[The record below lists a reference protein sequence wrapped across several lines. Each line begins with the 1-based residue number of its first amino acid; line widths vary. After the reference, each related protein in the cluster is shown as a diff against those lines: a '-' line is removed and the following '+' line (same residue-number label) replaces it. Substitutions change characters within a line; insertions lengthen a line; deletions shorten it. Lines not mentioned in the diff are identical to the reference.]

1 MNGDIVIYENREY
14 NYFDFLHIVKNMKK
28 ATIYILNQ
36 NIYIRKVKIN
46 SNKIDDDEINNI
58 KKLEFGDEEEYLIH
72 YEINKKEKYLYMYAL
87 SGGRIIL
94 GISKYFKELKVI
106 PIQMQY
112 KRKFEKIIK
121 QKNYQCLFSYL
132 GIYYYFAV
140 KNGYIELS
148 NIYRDISYVMEFVKR
163 LENPD
168 ILYIQKGIEIEKDNI
183 NIVEVGDIYN
193 DKILFK

>member
-168 ILYIQKGIEIEKDNI
+168 ILYIQKGIEIDKDNI

>member
-72 YEINKKEKYLYMYAL
+72 YEINKKEKYLYIYAL

-168 ILYIQKGIEIEKDNI
+168 ILYIEKGIEIDKDNI

>member
-1 MNGDIVIYENREY
+1 VNGDIVIYENREY

-72 YEINKKEKYLYMYAL
+72 YEINKKEKYLYIYAL

-168 ILYIQKGIEIEKDNI
+168 ILYIEKGIEIDKDNI